1 MTKVAV
7 ITGANRGLG
16 FATARGLGRSGAKVI
31 VGARDGARGEEAAAA
46 LRSDGLDADS
56 LALDVSSTA
65 SIQAAVKRV
74 EQRHG
79 RIDIL
84 VNNAGVLPEATAGD
98 SDRPLDLR
106 LFRETFETNLFGAVS
121 VTKEF
126 LPLLRRSDSGRIV
139 NVSSMMGSLADQSDP
154 ASPYHGL
161 VVPAYQTSKAAQRA
175 HRGPRQGALRHA
187 DQGQL
192 DLPRVGADGSGRP
205 GQPRGGADDRERC
218 GADRRR
224 DGLDRTGWSNGR
236 IRRPGRHRGLVTPRN
251 ALRSFYARVSRA
263 SPRRRATSLTQ
274 SAGRSGAAGRI
285 R

>member
-106 LFRETFETNLFGAVS
+106 LFRETFET
-121 VTKEF
+121 T
-126 LPLLRRSDSGRIV
+126 
-139 NVSSMMGSLADQSDP
+139 SSA
-154 ASPYHGL
+154 
-161 VVPAYQTSKAAQRA
+161 
-175 HRGPRQGALRHA
+175 
-187 DQGQL
+187 
-192 DLPRVGADGSGRP
+192 
-205 GQPRGGADDRERC
+205 RC
-218 GADRRR
+218 R
-224 DGLDRTGWSNGR
+224 
-236 IRRPGRHRGLVTPRN
+236 
-251 ALRSFYARVSRA
+251 
-263 SPRRRATSLTQ
+263 
-274 SAGRSGAAGRI
+274 
-285 R
+285 